1 MNRNELTRNQQE
13 LLEIIESLALSYSA
27 NAQPIPEKAFERWF
41 EAAKGANIKELRV
54 IADNWSK
61 TSTRMMLPADLFKAV
76 QQLNSIKRE
85 KAIVKEQELDKKP
98 IPEEVRKELE
108 SAMAK
113 AYKRNPQPTDWARR
127 MRIKEAYG
135 FALTKF
141 QQDSWRRALGLPED
155 YSFDE
160 YGEVFPIDNMPDQ
173 RRSYYHDC
181 QSLFI
186 AEYVS
191 AHGLELVYDKE
202 LATKKYPTQP
212 FAYDGA
218 GEPVYAKE
226 AA

>member
-1 MNRNELTRNQQE
+1 MQLDKNQK
-13 LLEIIESLALSYSA
+13 IVIDAIESLALCYSP
-27 NAQPIPEKAFERWF
+27 NA
-41 EAAKGANIKELRV
+41 
-54 IADNWSK
+54 
-61 TSTRMMLPADLFKAV
+61 
-76 QQLNSIKRE
+76 
-85 KAIVKEQELDKKP
+85 KP
-98 IPEEVRKELE
+98 IPERSYQFWFDACQNARLPDIREAIENWSQTQSSMMTPADLRKALLAIRRNRSEKEQKQTAAEKEMLIAEEVRQELQK
-108 SAMAK
+108 AMQR
-113 AYKRNPQPTDWARR
+113 AYSRNPTPTDWARR

-173 RRSYYHDC
+173 RRSFYHDC
-181 QSLFI
+181 QALFI

-191 AHGLELVYDKE
+191 IHGLELVYDKE

-212 FAYDGA
+212 FRYDGA